1 LTALSNLKDFA
12 PQFHLSLQSG
22 SDGVLKKMNRHYTKK
37 EYFDKV
43 CLIRKYFP
51 KAGITTD
58 IIVGFPTETDEEFN
72 ESFDFV
78 KSVKFADI
86 HPFPYSKRG
95 GTVASKLTE
104 VEKSIVRTRLEKML
118 ELKQNCKDNFLKLN
132 LGDTLT
138 VLTEEVDGDLI
149 TGYAEN
155 YLRVY
160 LDASKVKSG
169 EFVKVKITGAH
180 KDGALGEIIN

>member
-1 LTALSNLKDFA
+1 
-12 PQFHLSLQSG
+12 
-22 SDGVLKKMNRHYTKK
+22 
-37 EYFDKV
+37 
-43 CLIRKYFP
+43 
-51 KAGITTD
+51 
-58 IIVGFPTETDEEFN
+58 
-72 ESFDFV
+72 
-78 KSVKFADI
+78 
-86 HPFPYSKRG
+86 
-95 GTVASKLTE
+95 
-104 VEKSIVRTRLEKML
+104 ML

-138 VLTEEVDGDLI
+138 VLTEDVDGDLI
-149 TGYAEN
+149 TGYTEN